1 MAIIYRFEDFLKE
14 LDTEEIERLA
24 GLSEKEIAEL
34 EELLVEEYGDISLSE
49 AESQEI
55 YAKIMRQIM
64 QINNQKRKN
73 NTWLYKEK

>member
-64 QINNQKRKN
+64 KLENSRVDKRKM
-73 NTWLYKEK
+73 TK